1 MSAVLG
7 PVTRRGDLARGAL
20 SAATVLLAAC
30 GPVGQSG
37 GQSPAAEPQEVT
49 WSRQPLGEPR
59 DSLLIAHL
67 RRAAEATGVRIA
79 DVLEPGGTP
88 YLEKRTAEHAGGTA
102 SVDVMYNQLNWHL
115 PLGLQGALVD
125 HYPYFRRDRVDTKQW
140 YQASFEQWAWK
151 GKLYAIA
158 YQTGGAA
165 VLFNKALFGA
175 KGVKLPHK
183 DWTYDEFL
191 EAARRLTDPAGS
203 KFGVEVGQ
211 NGVHYQL
218 GTFIL
223 GFGGQRLNE
232 AKDRALWGDDPK
244 SIQGAEFDVDLHTR
258 HRVTPTAEARQTLPA
273 NVPPMEAGMVAME
286 LNGLFRHVT
295 VRAAIGAEHLD
306 FAPPP
311 KGPTGLQ
318 RVAVGGNAWS
328 IMALSK
334 ARETAWKVLKWT
346 FGKEGMAGPLLQ
358 FVSWPPL
365 TWAAASPQWLDLFK
379 GTHIA
384 DCARVWETGGH
395 DLLPL
400 PEGDLAWSTMNA
412 PLNQALRGEIA
423 TREAM
428 RESARQLNELFAQ
441 RPAAWR

>member
-1 MSAVLG
+1 MSAALG
-7 PVTRRGDLARGAL
+7 PVTRRRGLARGAL
-20 SAATVLLAAC
+20 SAAPALLAAC
-30 GPVGQSG
+30 GLGGPSG

-67 RRAAEATGVRIA
+67 GRAAEATGVRIS

-88 YLEKRTAEHAGGTA
+88 YLEKRTAEHASGTA
-102 SVDVMYNQLNWHL
+102 SVDVMYNQLNWHF

-151 GKLYAIA
+151 GKLYAVA

-183 DWTYDEFL
+183 DWTSDEFL
-191 EAARRLTDPAGS
+191 EAARRLTDPPGNR
-203 KFGVEVGQ
+203 FGVEVGQ

-223 GFGGQRLNE
+223 SFGGQRLSE
-232 AKDRALWGDDPK
+232 AKDRAPYGDDANA
-244 SIQGAEFDVDLHTR
+244 IRGAEFDVDLHTK

-273 NVPPMEAGMVAME
+273 NVPAMEAGMTAME

-306 FAPPP
+306 FAPRPRGRP
-311 KGPTGLQ
+311 ASSGW
-318 RVAVGGNAWS
+318 RW
-328 IMALSK
+328 
-334 ARETAWKVLKWT
+334 
-346 FGKEGMAGPLLQ
+346 AGTPGR
-358 FVSWPPL
+358 SWP
-365 TWAAASPQWLDLFK
+365 SPRP
-379 GTHIA
+379 GRRPGR
-384 DCARVWETGGH
+384 CSSGR
-395 DLLPL
+395 
-400 PEGDLAWSTMNA
+400 
-412 PLNQALRGEIA
+412 
-423 TREAM
+423 
-428 RESARQLNELFAQ
+428 SARRA
-441 RPAAWR
+441 